1 MDMEVWNLDMAL
13 GLDME
18 SLDMEVWNLDMALGL
33 DMGLQEHN
41 RRGICMPSRRRW
53 RRYNAWLV

>member
-1 MDMEVWNLDMAL
+1 
-13 GLDME
+13 
-18 SLDMEVWNLDMALGL
+18 MEVWNLDMALGL